1 MAEYSYQQLRKFSQ
15 TKQKYLN
22 HEYQNKVYAEMAKKE
37 KQAVIDKSKKAV
49 ADLDLKID
57 DVFFKG
63 KGVAIHIVSLVIAVL
78 LFIGGFTFLKPGLS
92 YDFDDVVAAYDAKV
106 ESDPD
111 IIPDGLRL
119 SYDIAFGLTD
129 RYYSD
134 SRIEEETAT
143 YLEWRT
149 NECELL
155 TGGCMLLAAVVILI
169 LFGIQNSLS
178 IGRSNDF
185 APSKI
190 ITAFLLA
197 FYVLCW
203 LVFVCRGAWGEVDGI
218 FSFIGQVLNLLLML
232 VVSPFGAF
240 AFIGRA
246 GYVMALPALF
256 APLALTAGYVVY
268 ACAHSAFVKK
278 NSGKTPSSKVAAE
291 LIEKQRS
298 IARICPHKAE
308 EIYGQIMA
316 KISPNPYKNAY
327 FDIPSDIRDELDA
340 VIGVIEKGYA
350 RTSVDAKQFLQ
361 RQKNH
366 RELMEMQERHHREE
380 ASQRADIK
388 RAIDANTAAIIEA
401 SQKSVDVYIH
411 Y

>member
-1 MAEYSYQQLRKFSQ
+1 M
-15 TKQKYLN
+15 
-22 HEYQNKVYAEMAKKE
+22 
-37 KQAVIDKSKKAV
+37 
-49 ADLDLKID
+49 
-57 DVFFKG
+57 
-63 KGVAIHIVSLVIAVL
+63 
-78 LFIGGFTFLKPGLS
+78 
-92 YDFDDVVAAYDAKV
+92 
-106 ESDPD
+106 
-111 IIPDGLRL
+111 
-119 SYDIAFGLTD
+119 
-129 RYYSD
+129 
-134 SRIEEETAT
+134 
-143 YLEWRT
+143 
-149 NECELL
+149 
-155 TGGCMLLAAVVILI
+155 
-169 LFGIQNSLS
+169 
-178 IGRSNDF
+178 
-185 APSKI
+185 
-190 ITAFLLA
+190 
-197 FYVLCW
+197 
-203 LVFVCRGAWGEVDGI
+203 DGI

-246 GYVMALPALF
+246 GYVMALPAVF

-298 IARICPHKAE
+298 IARICPQKAE